1 MMNYKMLLWVIL
13 AILILSACQSSP
25 TDLPATTSTQPV
37 STESIVESVEPQ
49 LTMVPTITETIE
61 PKEEPLTEIQ
71 FTPSMEED
79 EVSITAIREEIEASD
94 GLILIGTYYTPAD
107 SESPWPGVIL
117 LHMLWSD
124 RSAWDEYAY
133 ELAGNGFAVFA
144 LDMRGHGETG
154 GEVNWDLAAEDIRLI
169 WDNLSE
175 REEID
180 PARMGIVGASL
191 GANMALVSG
200 ANEPEVRT
208 VILLSPGLSYAGVE
222 TTVAIKAYGERSVF
236 IVASQEDTYAADSSE
251 KLNELALGESKLEM
265 YQDAGHGTFML
276 ENQPE
281 LRGGII
287 DWLRDHLQ

>member
-180 PARMGIVGASL
+180 PARMGIVGASI